1 MVGTREALAG
11 VPGVGGEQD
20 QVVRS
25 SKIRLQDD
33 AGVAWEL
40 YWSSGYICFCHVVL
54 IPHKSAPAFHASTF
68 IFGTLS
74 IKLLSL
80 LRLGELCKAVY

>member
-1 MVGTREALAG
+1 MPCLKSPKRCINPQNVESIGWRGIVNGREALAG

-40 YWSSGYICFCHVVL
+40 YWVVGL
-54 IPHKSAPAFHASTF
+54 YF
-68 IFGTLS
+68 
-74 IKLLSL
+74 LLSCGL
-80 LRLGELCKAVY
+80 DTTVRQHFR